1 MRIAVTLYLLGVVGC
16 GSATVPAP
24 PEPSLS
30 SGTAEARA
38 PVSAFVPPT
47 PRGCAA
53 AAAAYDVCFAFDG
66 ATPLAVRVTLP
77 PESRARTVGVVR
89 FHRVSG
95 SRDHLQ
101 LDQLR
106 FEVGDTRELRLYFQV
121 YPDAYRIEVAVDADG
136 DGDPDG
142 PADLVGWSAP
152 SPDVAALD
160 ETEAAIVEVGDLPI
174 ETAFRLE
181 PRR

>member
-16 GSATVPAP
+16 GNATNPGAP
-24 PEPSLS
+24 EQTLS
-30 SGTAEARA
+30 SGAVDARA

-53 AAAAYDVCFAFDG
+53 AAAYDVCFAFDG
-66 ATPLAVRVTLP
+66 ATPLAIRATLP
-77 PESRARTVGVVR
+77 PGARTRTVGVVR
-89 FHRVSG
+89 FHRASG
-95 SRDHLQ
+95 KRDHLQ

-106 FEVGDTRELRLYFQV
+106 FEVGDARELRLYFQV
-121 YPDAYRIEVAVDADG
+121 YPDAYRIQVGVDADG
-136 DGDPDG
+136 DGNPEG
-142 PADLVGWSAP
+142 PADLVGWSAT
-152 SPDVAALD
+152 SPEVAALD
-160 ETEAAIVEVGDLPI
+160 ETEAAIVEVADLPI